1 MKILICDD
9 HAVVRRGIKS
19 LLLELT
25 PRPDE
30 VVETATFSEALGA
43 VHEQS
48 FELAVLDLNVPGGHG
63 LDLLKE
69 IKRLAPQT
77 PVMIVTVHTEEEYA
91 IRAMRAG
98 AGAFLSK
105 DADPNELLLAA
116 RRLLAGGRYITPEV
130 GDALAA
136 QLSRGDPDR
145 PPHEALSDRE
155 FQVLRRLGSGR
166 RVGEI
171 SAELSLSPKTV
182 STYRTRLLDKLNLNS
197 TAEIARYA
205 LRHGLVD
212 D

>member
-25 PRPDE
+25 PRPDQII
-30 VVETATFSEALGA
+30 ETAAYAEALGA
-43 VHEQS
+43 VHAHT

-77 PVMIVTVHTEEEYA
+77 PVMILTVHTEEEYA

-105 DADPNELLLAA
+105 DADPAELLQAA
-116 RRLLAGGRYITPEV
+116 RKLLAGGRYITPEV

>member
-30 VVETATFSEALGA
+30 IVEAATFGEALGA
-43 VHEQS
+43 VHERS
-48 FELAVLDLNVPGGHG
+48 FELAVLDLNIPGGHG

-69 IKRLAPQT
+69 IKRLCPQT
-77 PVMIVTVHTEEEYA
+77 PVMILTVHTEEEYA

-105 DADPNELLLAA
+105 DADPTELLLAA

-130 GDALAA
+130 GDALAT
-136 QLSRGDPDR
+136 QLSRGDADR
-145 PPHEALSDRE
+145 PAHEALSDRE

-182 STYRTRLLDKLNLNS
+182 STYRTRLLDKLNLS
-197 TAEIARYA
+197 TTAEIARYA